1 MFFDYRI
8 IKKENLITN
17 EWSGGT
23 TTQLSIFPENANYT
37 DRDFIWRLSSAT
49 VQQENSEFTQLP
61 DYNRILMVLDGKL
74 ELNHNDT
81 EIIYLNALDQNE
93 FDGVSQTKSSGKAV
107 DFNLMMRKDKCSGK
121 LKAVSMGK
129 CENVKINEIIGFYS
143 SSEFTLAVYI
153 YKSDIKI
160 TIDEDINASLNQGDL
175 LLVNF
180 KEQIANL
187 EINMENQCDEEAK
200 VIIAQISY

>member
-23 TTQLSIFPENANYT
+23 TTQLSIFPENANYK

-93 FDGVSQTKSSGKAV
+93 FDGASQTKSSGKAV

-187 EINMENQCDEEAK
+187 EISMENQCDEEAK
-200 VIIAQISY
+200 IIIAQISY

>member
-93 FDGVSQTKSSGKAV
+93 FDGASQTKSSGKAV

-200 VIIAQISY
+200 IIIAQISY